1 MTSLPRYDK
10 PLIAIDPG
18 GTTGISILLDGK
30 VHTRTFHTI
39 KGSKPP
45 SKAIDF
51 VPGPFFKF
59 LKSVDWHA
67 IVIENFVTDNMVSKF
82 GLYTIQLVGA
92 VKMFAYMTDTPV
104 YVQMPQYRYSSKKQ
118 MTELLK
124 GREVVIHERDATMH
138 LLAYLEK
145 GPNLGAY

>member
-1 MTSLPRYDK
+1 MSPPLPKYDR
-10 PLIAIDPG
+10 PILAVDPG
-18 GTTGISILLDGK
+18 GTTGIAVLLDGT

-45 SKAIDF
+45 SKHIDF

-59 LKSVDWHA
+59 MKSVTWKSI
-67 IVIENFVTDNMVSKF
+67 IVENFVTNNMVDKF

-92 VKMFAYMTDTPV
+92 IKMFGYMTDTPV

-124 GREVVIHERDATMH
+124 DRDIVIHERDATSVS
-138 LLAYLEK
+138 
-145 GPNLGAY
+145 

>member
-1 MTSLPRYDK
+1 MSPPLPKYDK
-10 PLIAIDPG
+10 PILAVDPG
-18 GTTGISILLDGK
+18 GTTGIAVLLDGT

-39 KGSKPP
+39 KGR
-45 SKAIDF
+45 
-51 VPGPFFKF
+51 
-59 LKSVDWHA
+59 KSI
-67 IVIENFVTDNMVSKF
+67 IVENFVTNNMVDKF

-92 VKMFAYMTDTPV
+92 IKMFGYMTDTPV

-124 GREVVIHERDATMH
+124 DRDIVIHERDATMH

-145 GPNLGAY
+145 GPNIGAQ